1 MELIFIYAV
10 FAKSINIKSEKK
22 KKKKR
27 VLLPSIPDL
36 GITTKSITK
45 AVGGHMTIR
54 KWISTTNPFTN
65 STENAFKHKPLVSSN
80 RLNLE
85 VK

>member
-10 FAKSINIKSEKK
+10 FAKSINIKSE